1 MLLPKS
7 RKASARFPA
16 QSSSHLKA
24 AVDTIPVPAEE
35 IKCAGPC
42 CQGQASEPGE
52 FFWRGQGTVIS
63 HSSGSGAVIN

>member
-7 RKASARFPA
+7 SKAAARFPA

-24 AVDTIPVPAEE
+24 AVDRNPVSAEE

-42 CQGQASEPGE
+42 CQGQANEPGE
-52 FFWRGQGTVIS
+52 FFQRGQGTIIS
-63 HSSGSGAVIN
+63 HSYGSGAVIN